1 MLEKLRTKLDSKHKL
16 QQELGSLCVI
26 ALKRAFAHPHIRV
39 DEAGTFDDLFIDELH
54 KAAKRRYADEK
65 TFRALARLC
74 YMALITEGLKDE
86 KLKYWYG
93 GVSEKKK
100 FEPWQLECTCEHFG
114 DDHDGLGPCD
124 NCQCQKFR
132 EKSKC

>member
-1 MLEKLRTKLDSKHKL
+1 MTEEHNHPVPCLACTAELEMRIKNEESGKLLDKCPSCGDGRAPGEVRMLEKLRTKLDSKHKL
-16 QQELGSLCVI
+16 Q
-26 ALKRAFAHPHIRV
+26 
-39 DEAGTFDDLFIDELH
+39 
-54 KAAKRRYADEK
+54 
-65 TFRALARLC
+65 
-74 YMALITEGLKDE
+74 ALITEGLKDE

-93 GVSEKKK
+93 EISEKKK